1 MSLAGRC
8 RPRRT
13 VAFLCGTHCRRLP
26 TSAARGAD
34 RVVALQLKQP
44 FKQVFREHYVLSID
58 EGAQLET
65 EMFAGYVVSI
75 RPLLG
80 LARREGWRVEH
91 DCGLARTMG
100 RWTISFGLAHSVY
113 PGATGWTTTGKIR
126 VWTGHGRRAQ
136 RARLCDMPVPAL
148 SEILRSVDLLVS
160 TSGFAIASPTDGSP
174 DDPHRLRHLERLA
187 EKPLGPMAEM
197 RKHALERAL
206 RNGTGATNSYSTR
219 GTCGLVLT
227 LFISRPAG

>member
-1 MSLAGRC
+1 M
-8 RPRRT
+8 
-13 VAFLCGTHCRRLP
+13 
-26 TSAARGAD
+26 
-34 RVVALQLKQP
+34 ALQLKQP